1 MVHRPHCPESLKK
14 IVITTMKRKTKILI
28 FFQHPPIQQQIEDE
42 QIRTKQILERLFP
55 DCPTGPTDYHQW
67 IDHIATYIEQR
78 NVAHLKQ
85 QNNNS
90 ANNSSEIIST
100 KNHINNSDM
109 HSDST
114 LTAATEDLI
123 LQNAKLQATVDE
135 YKTIV
140 AETVS
145 KSKLKYLLG

>member
-1 MVHRPHCPESLKK
+1 MRCAN
-14 IVITTMKRKTKILI
+14 ILTI
-28 FFQHPPIQQQIEDE
+28 FYFVFCFQHPPIQQQIEDE

-140 AETVS
+140 GETVS
-145 KSKLKYLLG
+145 

>member
-1 MVHRPHCPESLKK
+1 M
-14 IVITTMKRKTKILI
+14 
-28 FFQHPPIQQQIEDE
+28 
-42 QIRTKQILERLFP
+42 
-55 DCPTGPTDYHQW
+55 
-67 IDHIATYIEQR
+67 
-78 NVAHLKQ
+78 AHLKQ

-140 AETVS
+140 GETVS
-145 KSKLKYLLG
+145 